1 MIGIAL
7 KSEVAER
14 LIKLLKEQRWKE
26 FQKEVREFHPFD
38 LGEFIHNLEEGQR
51 REVLTMLEPRI
62 VAEFFPE
69 LKEEVQAELLELLA
83 PGSAAELL
91 KNIQPDEAVD
101 VLTLL
106 IPEKRNNIIK
116 YLPEGLQKDIRLLLP
131 YPPDTAGGLMT
142 TKVLALSKDIAV
154 REAEKYIRENA
165 KNFETIYYLYVVNRN
180 GKLVGVLSLR
190 DLMLAQED
198 KKIEEIMESNVIKV
212 TLHMDQKEV
221 AKIVADY
228 DLAAVPVVD
237 REGKLTGIVTVDD
250 VVDIIEEEIVE
261 DMGQLAGTGA
271 KIDWLVDAPVRE
283 VVKARLPWLFVAL
296 VGDGL
301 VTSTILKHFE
311 NILGSVI
318 AFSLFVPVIMTM
330 GGNVG
335 LQTSTTFVRA
345 IAIKDIGG
353 KMKYMLR
360 EIKIGFT
367 MGVIAGSITAIF
379 SYLLV
384 GQPVIGLI
392 VGFAMLC
399 AMSLASSMGVLI
411 PAILERLGIDPPL
424 ASGPFMTTIQDI
436 TSLMVYF
443 SLATIFFSHVV

>member
-7 KSEVAER
+7 KNEVAER
-14 LIKLLKEQRWKE
+14 LIKLLKEQKWKE

-38 LGEFIHNLEEGQR
+38 LSEFIHNLEEGQR
-51 REVLTMLEPRI
+51 REVLTMLEPKI

-116 YLPEGLQKDIRLLLP
+116 YLPEELQKDIRLLLP

-165 KNFETIYYLYVVNRN
+165 KNFETIYYLYVVDIN

-190 DLMLAQED
+190 DLMLAPED
-198 KKIEEIMESNVIKV
+198 KKLEEIMESNVIKV

-261 DMGQLAGTGA
+261 DMGQLAGTGV

-301 VTSTILKHFE
+301 VTSTIIKHFT

-353 KMKYMLR
+353 KMSYMLR

-367 MGVIAGSITAIF
+367 MGLIAGSITAIF

-399 AMSLASSMGVLI
+399 AMSLASSMGVFI

>member
-1 MIGIAL
+1 MVCIAL
-7 KSEVAER
+7 RSEVAER
-14 LIKLLKEQRWKE
+14 LIKLLEEKRWKE

-38 LGEFIHNLEEGQR
+38 LADFFHNLEEGHR
-51 REVLTMLEPRI
+51 REVLTMLEPRV

-69 LKEEVQAELLELLA
+69 LKEEVQVELLEFLA
-83 PGSAAELL
+83 PESAAELL

-116 YLPEGLQKDIRLLLP
+116 CLPEELQKDIKLLLP

-142 TKVLALSKDIAV
+142 TKVLALPNDIVV

-165 KNFETIYYLYVVNRN
+165 KDFETIYYLYVVDRN

-190 DLMLAQED
+190 DLMLALED
-198 KKIEEIMESNVIKV
+198 KKLEEVMESNVIKV

-221 AKIVADY
+221 AKIVGDY
-228 DLAAVPVVD
+228 DLVAVPVVNK
-237 REGKLTGIVTVDD
+237 EGKLTGIVTVDD
-250 VVDIIEEEIVE
+250 VVGIIEEEIVE
-261 DMGQLAGTGA
+261 DIGQLAGIGA

-353 KMKYMLR
+353 KMSYMLR

-384 GQPVIGLI
+384 GRPGIGLI

-399 AMSLASSMGVLI
+399 AMTLASSMGVLI

-436 TSLMVYF
+436 TSLIVYF
-443 SLATIFFSHVV
+443 SLATIFFSHIV